1 MDETSSLLDPGHTSK
16 QSRRRWGII
25 TMPVVF
31 SRSQRKFITGV
42 ILLLC
47 VVVLWT
53 LSNFITS
60 DLLSGGYDKPFL

>member
-1 MDETSSLLDPGHTSK
+1 
-16 QSRRRWGII
+16 
-25 TMPVVF
+25 MPAVF
-31 SRSQRKFITGV
+31 SHSQRKFITGV